1 MLEHKPGLEGKVA
14 LVTGAGGRH
23 GIGRAIALKLSGM
36 GASLAVTDVERK
48 REDIPLDEVETGWEG
63 ILDVKKEIMAS
74 GKLCIAEF
82 CNITKE
88 EDILKLID
96 SVLKEYGHLDILVNN
111 ARAVTGQDSVPMV
124 ELDSSVWDR
133 IIAVNLRGTYLCCKY
148 AARQM
153 IEQKTG
159 GRIINISSEAGKRG
173 VPNMAA
179 YCASKFGIIGL
190 TQSLALDLAPYQI
203 TVNAICPGPTDTHR
217 VNYMERLLAE
227 KQGIPEDELREQR
240 LQERARKIP
249 LGRVAVPDDVAAV
262 AAFLASEEAGYITGQ
277 SINVSGGSI
286 MH

>member
-1 MLEHKPGLEGKVA
+1 MLERKAGLEGKVA
-14 LVTGAGGRH
+14 VVTGAGGKH

-48 REDIPLDEVETGWEG
+48 REDIPLDEVESGWRG
-63 ILDVKKEIMAS
+63 IMDVKKEIM
-74 GKLCIAEF
+74 GYGNLCMAGF
-82 CNITKE
+82 CDITKE
-88 EDILKLID
+88 EDIIKLID
-96 SVLKEYGHLDILVNN
+96 SVLKEYGHIDILVNN
-111 ARAVTGQDSVPMV
+111 ARAVTGQDSMPLV

-133 IIAVNLRGTYLCCKY
+133 VIAVNLRGTYLCCKY
-148 AARQM
+148 AGRQM

-173 VPNMAA
+173 VANMAA

-203 TVNAICPGPTDTHR
+203 TVNAICPGSTDTHR
-217 VNYMERLLAE
+217 VNYRERLLAE

-249 LGRVAVPDDVAAV
+249 LGRAAVPDDIAAV

-277 SINVSGGSI
+277 SINVSGGST